1 MFKKKEK
8 KEKSKKHKKQKQ
20 QKSVNKP
27 TEKSSNT
34 NPFMS
39 LWNKR
44 PTVFVPKTNQQVFTM
59 LFKDYKENIMRIGD
73 DMYSICFELYRYFFR
88 KSRFRRCRCN
98 LLKWVDYLN
107 SFTDKAHIQVTNAS
121 TPVNTEKYK
130 QQFIYDEE
138 SMVKLNR
145 KDILLMSLI
154 P

>member
-73 DMYSICFELYRYFFR
+73 DMYSICFEYTDISFAKADLEDAGAIF
-88 KSRFRRCRCN
+88 
-98 LLKWVDYLN
+98 LKWVDYLN
-107 SFTDKAHIQVTNAS
+107 SFTDKAHIQVTNA
-121 TPVNTEKYK
+121 
-130 QQFIYDEE
+130 
-138 SMVKLNR
+138 
-145 KDILLMSLI
+145 
-154 P
+154 

>member
-59 LFKDYKENIMRIGD
+59 LFKDYKENIMRIGGKLNE
-73 DMYSICFELYRYFFR
+73 FKKPTQHKTWVGFFYRG
-88 KSRFRRCRCN
+88 
-98 LLKWVDYLN
+98 
-107 SFTDKAHIQVTNAS
+107 
-121 TPVNTEKYK
+121 KYK
-130 QQFIYDEE
+130 GFCR
-138 SMVKLNR
+138 VTR
-145 KDILLMSLI
+145 R
-154 P
+154 

>member
-59 LFKDYKENIMRIGD
+59 LFKDYKETHLQIKHI
-73 DMYSICFELYRYFFR
+73 F
-88 KSRFRRCRCN
+88 KS
-98 LLKWVDYLN
+98 
-107 SFTDKAHIQVTNAS
+107 QM
-121 TPVNTEKYK
+121 PVH
-130 QQFIYDEE
+130 Q
-138 SMVKLNR
+138 
-145 KDILLMSLI
+145 
-154 P
+154 